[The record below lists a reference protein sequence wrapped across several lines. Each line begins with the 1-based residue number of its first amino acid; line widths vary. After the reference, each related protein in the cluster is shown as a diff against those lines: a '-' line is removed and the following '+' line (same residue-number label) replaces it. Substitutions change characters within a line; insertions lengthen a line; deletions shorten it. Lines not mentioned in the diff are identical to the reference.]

1 MFNRK
6 FGASKSPTFHIL
18 TVASNLT
25 KPMKFSLIIIFFLP
39 LIGFSQQNLI
49 ETGKS
54 INGIEFGYSTLSDVR
69 EKYAS
74 EVISDTITYKC
85 PHTDECGTAY
95 SQVNSIYIKKS
106 GIVFQANYDNGEL
119 IEQVRLYSPFKGKIN
134 NLTQIEL
141 GKTTVK
147 DIYTSY
153 PNSKLTSTNRKEY
166 WIIKNDNNSFL
177 VKRLTT
183 DNDYPIEHTEIEN
196 RLIKVILLNP
206 SRKRMYAD
214 FENNCRIPLFA
225 PKDEKHRNCYVE
237 KHKGGIYYINI
248 GGESSYKSVK
258 NGYWKEYYPNHIIKE
273 EGNYKKGKKIGEFK
287 YYDKSG
293 TLIRTKKHRR
303 FLFW

>member
-1 MFNRK
+1 
-6 FGASKSPTFHIL
+6 
-18 TVASNLT
+18 
-25 KPMKFSLIIIFFLP
+25 MKFSFIIIFFLP
-39 LIGFSQQNLI
+39 IIGFSQQNMI

-54 INGIEFGYSTLSDVR
+54 INGIEFGYSTLLDVK

-74 EVISDTITYKC
+74 EILSDTITYKC
-85 PHTDECGTAY
+85 PHTDECGTTY
-95 SQVNSIYIKKS
+95 SKVNSLYIKES

-119 IEQVRLYSPFKGKIN
+119 IEQVRLYLPFKGKIN
-134 NLTQIEL
+134 NITQIEL

-153 PNSKLTSTNRKEY
+153 PNSKLTSTNRKKY
-166 WIIKNDNNSFL
+166 WIIKNDNISFL
-177 VKRLTT
+177 VTRLTT

-196 RLIKVILLNP
+196 RLIRVILLNP
-206 SRKRMYAD
+206 SRNRMDID
-214 FENNCRIPLFA
+214 FENNCRVPLFA
-225 PKDEKHRNCYVE
+225 PKEEQHQNCYVE

-248 GGESSYKSVK
+248 GGQSSYKNVK

-287 YYDKSG
+287 YYDKNG